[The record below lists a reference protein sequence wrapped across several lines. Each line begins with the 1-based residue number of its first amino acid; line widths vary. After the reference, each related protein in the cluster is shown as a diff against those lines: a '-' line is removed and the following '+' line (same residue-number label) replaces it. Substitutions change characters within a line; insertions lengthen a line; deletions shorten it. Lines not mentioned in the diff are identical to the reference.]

1 MTKTIETVHL
11 AIDIQNN
18 FYHAPY
24 WVEDGFEEFKANEI
38 ELLRGLKERDIPTLQ
53 IIHVEPSSDAWGKQ
67 SGNNVPMDFMPAD
80 LDGIF
85 EKNIHNAL
93 TDSGLHE
100 WLKAHNVRN
109 VIISGIRTEQCC
121 ETTTR
126 VASDFGF
133 HVDYVTEATHTF
145 TMTHQASGNVYSA
158 GEIKLKTELVLQGR
172 FADIHTVDSLLEKYA
187 K

>member
-18 FYHAPY
+18 FFHAPY
-24 WVEDGFEEFKANEI
+24 WVEYGFEEFKSNELT
-38 ELLRGLKERDIPTLQ
+38 LLTGLKALGIPTLQ
-53 IIHVEPSSDAWGKQ
+53 IIHVEPSSDTWGKQ
-67 SGNNVPMDFMPAD
+67 SGHNVPMDFMPTD
-80 LDGIF
+80 LDGLF
-85 EKNIHNAL
+85 EKQIHNAL

-100 WLKAHNVRN
+100 WLQAHNVRN

-133 HVDYVTEATHTF
+133 HVDYVTEATLTF
-145 TMTHQASGNVYSA
+145 PMTHQVSGETYPASD
-158 GEIKLKTELVLQGR
+158 IKLKTELVLQGR
-172 FADIHTVDSLLEKYA
+172 FADIHTVESLLEKYA

>member
-1 MTKTIETVHL
+1 MTKIIETVHL

-24 WVEDGFEEFKANEI
+24 WIDDGFDDFKANI
-38 ELLRGLKERDIPTLQ
+38 ITLINGLKAINIPTLQ
-53 IIHVEPSSDAWGKQ
+53 IIHVEQ
-67 SGNNVPMDFMPAD
+67 SGNWAKPSGNNIPMEFMPTD

-85 EKNIHNAL
+85 EKTVHNAL

-100 WLKAHNVRN
+100 WLKANNVRN
-109 VIISGIRTEQCC
+109 IIISGLRTEQCC

-145 TMTHQASGNVYSA
+145 PMTHEASGTIFTAN
-158 GEIKLKTELVLQGR
+158 EIKLKTELVLNAR
-172 FADIHTVDSLLEKYA
+172 FADIHTIASVLDKYA

>member
-1 MTKTIETVHL
+1 MNKNIETVHL

-18 FYHAPY
+18 FYHTPY
-24 WVEDGFEEFKANEI
+24 WIEDGFDVFETN
-38 ELLRGLKERDIPTLQ
+38 ELLLIDGLKELGIPTLQ
-53 IIHVEPSSDAWGKQ
+53 IIHVSAAGVFSKD
-67 SGNNVPMDFMPAD
+67 SGHNVPMDFMPTD
-80 LDGIF
+80 LDGVF
-85 EKNIHNAL
+85 EKGIHNAL

-121 ETTTR
+121 ETTAR

-145 TMTHQASGNVYSA
+145 PMTHQASGVVYSA
-158 GEIKLKTELVLQGR
+158 GEIKQKTELVLQDR
-172 FADIHTVDSLLEKYA
+172 FAEIHTVKSLLEKYA

>member
-1 MTKTIETVHL
+1 MPQNIETVHL

-18 FYHAPY
+18 FLHAPY
-24 WVEDGFEEFKANEI
+24 WVDDGFEGYKRNQLKLI
-38 ELLRGLKERDIPTLQ
+38 SGLQALDIPNLQ
-53 IIHVEPSSDAWGKQ
+53 IIHVEKIGPWAKD
-67 SGNNVPMDFMPAD
+67 SGNNIPMDFMPTN
-80 LDGIF
+80 LDGTF
-85 EKNIHNAL
+85 EKGVHNAL
-93 TDSGLHE
+93 TDSGLQQ
-100 WLKAHNVRN
+100 WLTAHNVRN
-109 VIISGIRTEQCC
+109 IIISGLRTEQCC

-145 TMTHQASGNVYSA
+145 PMVHKASGTAFSVND
-158 GEIKLKTELVLQGR
+158 IKLKTELVLSRR